1 MISLPMA
8 LGELPSFPS
17 TPPHPC
23 LPVAGLTGSL
33 RATAATVQCLLE
45 GHFVL
50 VVPRGL
56 STQPYNLDS
65 VRLASSQPGCEPL
78 RVTEAFVMFRFA
90 VTQCGTTV
98 QVGMR
103 HPPSSSPSP
112 SPGAAHSSLAPCL
125 CPPQVIEDR
134 LIYENQL
141 ISTIDVQGSPR
152 GSITRDSIY
161 M

>member
-1 MISLPMA
+1 MLRLTESLPCA
-8 LGELPSFPS
+8 
-17 TPPHPC
+17 
-23 LPVAGLTGSL
+23 
-33 RATAATVQCLLE
+33 AATVQCLLD

-56 STQPYNLDS
+56 TTQPYNLDS
-65 VRLASSQPGCEPL
+65 VRLASTQAGCEPV
-78 RVTEAFVMFRFA
+78 RVTETFVMFRFP

-103 HPPSSSPSP
+103 HPPTLPEI
-112 SPGAAHSSLAPCL
+112 SLRAQMGTLTPCARL
-125 CPPQVIEDR
+125 PQVIEDR